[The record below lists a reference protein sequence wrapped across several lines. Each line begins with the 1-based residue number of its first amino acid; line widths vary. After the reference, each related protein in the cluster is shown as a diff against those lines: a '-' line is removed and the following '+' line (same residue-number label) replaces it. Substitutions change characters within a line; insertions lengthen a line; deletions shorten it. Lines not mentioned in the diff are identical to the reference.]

1 MHHSTWRRIIVD
13 EFVKNFNKYRAL
25 HYVPSYL
32 ICVDDS
38 MSKWYGLGGHCIN
51 MGLPMYVAIE
61 HNPVN

>member
-1 MHHSTWRRIIVD
+1 MTNSTWIWMLFGD
-13 EFVKNFNKYRAL
+13 FVKKFNKYSPL
-25 HYVPSYL
+25 HYFPSGL
-32 ICVDDS
+32 ICVDES